1 VAKEMITRNVVAF
14 AALIGLLL
22 ATATEAKDEWHKG
35 RVVYVWGTMRDL
47 TAGRTDLYHSG
58 EYTCTPG
65 TEHYA
70 PDCRKAQGWFVREGE
85 RIDATL
91 EDGTVVA
98 VDWGDATTEVFQT
111 LMIKRKLVTGGTLEF
126 EYRLRHRRASG
137 PDEIN
142 IKGVDSKWYP
152 MPPPDKQKFIRQ
164 VREALDRS
172 QGAK

>member
-1 VAKEMITRNVVAF
+1 MTTRSVAALVG
-14 AALIGLLL
+14 LIGLLL
-22 ATATEAKDEWHKG
+22 VTVAETKDEWHKG

-98 VDWGDATTEVFQT
+98 VEWSDPTTSVFQT
-111 LMIKRKLVTGGTLEF
+111 LMIKRNLVTGGTLDF
-126 EYRLRHRRASG
+126 EYRLRRRRG
-137 PDEIN
+137 FDLDEIN

-152 MPPPDKQKFIRQ
+152 LPSPDKQKFIRQ

-172 QGAK
+172 QEAK